1 MNTHHLKTWPSYFQA
16 VADGR
21 KPFEVR
27 KADRDFQVGD
37 TLVLKE
43 YDPERYEDAVLAY
56 GKTFFETHTHR
67 FTSGEWD
74 CEVIQQAKQD
84 AYSGRTLTYTV
95 SYVLSDPAFVKDGY
109 VVLGL
114 RSVNPEPSQAASG
127 ALQEA
132 SER

>member
-1 MNTHHLKTWPSYFQA
+1 MTIHHLKTWPTYFQA

-27 KADRDFQVGD
+27 KADRDFQVDD
-37 TLVLKE
+37 TLVLCE
-43 YDPERYEDAVLAY
+43 FNQSVYEEILQELLSANDIAV
-56 GKTFFETHTHR
+56 EQ
-67 FTSGEWD
+67 SGDEMEWFD
-74 CEVIQQAKQD
+74 LLKCEAVGA
-84 AYSGRTLTYTV
+84 ACTGRTLTCTV

-127 ALQEA
+127 AVQKA
-132 SER
+132 SAQ